1 MAQKKEKAGKKTIVR
16 RSKSGLGLFA
26 GEDIKKKE
34 FIIEYVGEVLTCKE
48 ADIRGGKYL
57 FETSKNRFIDGSTRK
72 NTARYIN
79 HSCAPNCEVEIE
91 RGHINVY
98 ALKNIMKG
106 EELHY
111 DYEKDYF
118 DEYIK
123 PHGCRCHKCSK

>member
-1 MAQKKEKAGKKTIVR
+1 MTKKILNESKQTIVK

-26 GEDIKKKE
+26 GKDIKKKE

-72 NTARYIN
+72 NCARYIN
-79 HSCAPNCEVEIE
+79 HSCTPNCEVVIE

-98 ALKNIMKG
+98 SLKSITKG
-106 EELHY
+106 EEFHY

-123 PHGCRCHKCSK
+123 LKGCRCLKCSE

>member
-1 MAQKKEKAGKKTIVR
+1 MFRIIRSIRTISIINLCVILVFVMAQKKEKAGKKTIVR

-79 HSCAPNCEVEIE
+79 HSCAPNC
-91 RGHINVY
+91 
-98 ALKNIMKG
+98 
-106 EELHY
+106 
-111 DYEKDYF
+111 
-118 DEYIK
+118 
-123 PHGCRCHKCSK
+123 